1 MSLTEKYTTL
11 FEKISIQLELGPIL
25 TEPTALSGGLLHKMF
40 RLQTTSGTYAIK
52 LLNPSILSRPEARQ
66 NFIDSER
73 IATALHHEV
82 SALPALS
89 FHGSALQHIETHY
102 YLVFRWVD
110 AVMLTTHQITADHA
124 AQIGKQLAYIH
135 SADLSSLQI
144 QQPPESSESGVS
156 WDEFVEHIRSQG
168 LTALDPVTRSLRQIK
183 RWADASSAAMKQLT
197 GTAVLS
203 HRDLDAKN
211 VLWKSGLPVLIDWE
225 SAGYIHPMHD
235 FVETA
240 LYWSLDENNRLQYPH
255 FEAFIKG
262 YVSTGTRLHFP
273 LEPALSAGYAGKLGW
288 LAYSLAKALRL
299 EPVNEQE
306 QQVAVQQVLETL
318 TALKDYE
325 SLCPLIEERWIELTR
340 D

>member
-1 MSLTEKYTTL
+1 M
-11 FEKISIQLELGPIL
+11 
-25 TEPTALSGGLLHKMF
+25 
-40 RLQTTSGTYAIK
+40 
-52 LLNPSILSRPEARQ
+52 
-66 NFIDSER
+66 
-73 IATALHHEV
+73 
-82 SALPALS
+82 
-89 FHGSALQHIETHY
+89 QHIETHY

-124 AQIGKQLAYIH
+124 AKIGKQLAHIH

-156 WDEFVEHIRSQG
+156 WDEFVEHIRLQG
-168 LTALDPVTRSLRQIK
+168 LTALDPVTTNLRQIK
-183 RWADASSAAMKQLT
+183 RWADVSSVAMEQLT
-197 GTAVLS
+197 GTVVLS

-240 LYWSLDENNRLQYPH
+240 LYWSLDENNQLHDLH
-255 FEAFIKG
+255 FEAFAKE
-262 YVSTGTRLHFP
+262 YVSTGAKLHFP
-273 LEPALSAGYAGKLGW
+273 IEPALSAGYAGKLEW
-288 LAYSLAKALRL
+288 LAYSLSKALRL
-299 EPVNEQE
+299 EPVDDQE

-325 SLCPLIEERWIELTR
+325 VLCPLIEERWIDLTM
-340 D
+340 DLDID